1 VAVAVVAEVVVVAE
15 VCPVV
20 DTISS
25 SRVVLWD
32 VLFRLRWTM
41 GFGEMKRLKSM
52 KKLLCISGGGWNG
65 VDLIGLDPKCKW
77 FELLS

>member
-1 VAVAVVAEVVVVAE
+1 
-15 VCPVV
+15 
-20 DTISS
+20 
-25 SRVVLWD
+25 
-32 VLFRLRWTM
+32 M